1 MTNPVLTLTID
12 DMDDE
17 SQANAFA
24 SLIEDYSPCAT
35 IENGMT
41 QLTLE
46 KQNELNELYDQLS
59 AQAKIDL
66 QSIPMGI
73 GFSAADRY
81 LYLVNSPL

>member
-1 MTNPVLTLTID
+1 
-12 DMDDE
+12 
-17 SQANAFA
+17 
-24 SLIEDYSPCAT
+24 
-35 IENGMT
+35 MT

-46 KQNELNELYDQLS
+46 KQNELNDLYDQLS

-81 LYLVNSPL
+81 LYLANSPL

>member
-1 MTNPVLTLTID
+1 VVIG
-12 DMDDE
+12 
-17 SQANAFA
+17 
-24 SLIEDYSPCAT
+24 DYSPCAT

-46 KQNELNELYDQLS
+46 KENELNDLYDLLS

-73 GFSAADRY
+73 GFSAANRY
-81 LYLVNSPL
+81 QYLINASL